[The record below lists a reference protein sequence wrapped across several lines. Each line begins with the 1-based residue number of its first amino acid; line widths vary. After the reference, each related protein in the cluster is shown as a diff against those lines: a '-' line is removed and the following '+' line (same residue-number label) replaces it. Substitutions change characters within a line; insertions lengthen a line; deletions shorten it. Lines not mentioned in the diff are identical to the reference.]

1 MNTTRERYHEAR
13 RALKAALRHNEYS
26 LVHHC
31 AEELAHWAKLME
43 EDERLAKDKNTE
55 KALPF

>member
-1 MNTTRERYHEAR
+1 MTILESYNEAA
-13 RALKAALRHNEYS
+13 RALTSALAHNEYS

>member
-1 MNTTRERYHEAR
+1 MTTLEHYNEAR
-13 RALKAALRHNEYS
+13 RALEGALHYNEYS

-31 AEELAHWAKLME
+31 AEELAHWAKLLE

>member
-1 MNTTRERYHEAR
+1 MTILESYNEAA
-13 RALKAALRHNEYS
+13 RALTSALAHNEYS

-43 EDERLAKDKNTE
+43 EDERLAKENMG
-55 KALPF
+55 